1 MDAFLTDAVIVG
13 LAYLAALVFL
23 FAAYRH
29 AGRIWLIKHSI
40 ITRGADGRNC
50 WRGEWGEMVIV
61 TFAAISALVV
71 IFFTNN
77 VTLTGLLAGQSGAA
91 VAFVA
96 FVAVC
101 IGVHSVIVVRK
112 ARAHG
117 RASAYLKRLRNTY
130 LIYNFY
136 SLCLFGMGAII
147 VMMLAAQFQY
157 DGLVFAGEARGITG
171 AFAEAERIVAEGA
184 PTAQTYGHAIAQA
197 EGGFSRIAL
206 ASKALQNQFN
216 PLFVFAGTLIV
227 INIAINLT
235 KMKGMFTGD
244 AVSMTALFTYGPLVV
259 IGVIGLLVYLNVY
272 EVMLADSL
280 VQLRMIAPPPG
291 LGEWEMSQRHAEMV
305 VELSNARNIFGF
317 VQTIAGEG
325 GGFAILAWGIQTAL
339 EKISETSDEDQEPV
353 RMPLKK
359 FRPDDGR
366 APGRTARA

>member
-1 MDAFLTDAVIVG
+1 MDAFLADSVVVG
-13 LAYLAALVFL
+13 VAYLAALIFL
-23 FAAYRH
+23 FAAYRY

-40 ITRGADGRNC
+40 ITRGPDKRNC
-50 WRGEWGEMVIV
+50 WRGEWGEMLIV

-77 VTLTGLLAGQSGAA
+77 VTLIGLLREQWAG
-91 VAFVA
+91 VIAFLL
-96 FVAVC
+96 FVSVF
-101 IGVHSVIVVRK
+101 IWGHSWVVVFK
-112 ARAHG
+112 ARRQG
-117 RASAYLKRLRNTY
+117 RSIRYAQRLWNTY
-130 LIYNFY
+130 AIYNFY

-147 VMMLAAQFQY
+147 VMMLAAQFQF
-157 DGLVFAGEARGITG
+157 DGLVFTAEVQGISG
-171 AFAEAERIVAEGA
+171 AFAEAKRIVAEGA
-184 PTAQTYGHAIAQA
+184 PDANTYGHAIAQA

-244 AVSMTALFTYGPLVV
+244 AVSMTALFTYGPLVL
-259 IGVIGLLVYLNVY
+259 IGIIGLLVYLNVY

-280 VQLRMIAPPPG
+280 AQLRLITPPPG
-291 LGEWEMSQRHAEMV
+291 LGEWEMSQRHAEMM

-339 EKISETSDEDQEPV
+339 EKISDASDEDEEPV
-353 RMPLKK
+353 RMPLNR
-359 FRPDDGR
+359 FRPHDGR
-366 APGRTARA
+366 AARRTVKA